1 MCKIKY
7 YLFLSKNYPQ
17 FFVGT
22 SNIFSKLKFLNLY
35 FMHPNDT
42 KKNLTLEINK
52 EQIKKSKF
60 EVLTYENDFLVRNLK
75 KA

>member
-17 FFVGT
+17 FFLGT
-22 SNIFSKLKFLNLY
+22 SNILLNLKNL

-60 EVLTYENDFLVRNLK
+60 EVLT
-75 KA
+75 